1 MGVGQPLSMK
11 LKNVHSPQP
20 HPNGC
25 FLDVSVEVSLLL
37 SFSLGLQAS
46 LAVVVTPFDVV
57 ASGVIFL
64 SCVSTSVERIFCNS
78 HVST

>member
-25 FLDVSVEVSLLL
+25 FLDISVEVSLVLP
-37 SFSLGLQAS
+37 FSLGLQAS
-46 LAVVVTPFDVV
+46 LAVAVTPFDVV
-57 ASGVIFL
+57 PPGVIFL
-64 SCVSTSVERIFCNS
+64 S
-78 HVST
+78 

>member
-11 LKNVHSPQP
+11 LKNVHLPHP

-25 FLDVSVEVSLLL
+25 FLDVLVEVSLVL

-46 LAVVVTPFDVV
+46 LAVAVTPFDVV
-57 ASGVIFL
+57 PPGVVFFL
-64 SCVSTSVERIFCNS
+64 SWVSTSAEMIFLQFTC
-78 HVST
+78 